1 MIITFRRRL
10 GFGARM
16 AAILLVVSS
25 CQTAYAGSLEDG
37 IKLYNAK
44 DYRGAKPH
52 FETAARNSPMSW
64 QAHFYLASSMMA
76 TGDLQGARNEFT
88 TASKITTNPEI
99 GRRCREG
106 LERVNKMLA
115 AGASSTGT
123 TRSGGVGSGSAG
135 TASNSSSNS
144 AYSPAA
150 AEAAKAS
157 GGAAKRREEIMAKAR
172 AECAAIRSQAAE
184 QIKQEQ
190 ASSNTQFRH
199 SDGSVKYDISDDRE
213 AEINRDAEERCKRI
227 MEIAEQTCK
236 SYK

>member
-1 MIITFRRRL
+1 MKTKYGVFSANLALFLFI
-10 GFGARM
+10 A
-16 AAILLVVSS
+16 SS
-25 CQTAYAGSLEDG
+25 VQSAHAGSLEDG

-64 QAHFYLASSMMA
+64 QAHFYLASTMMA
-76 TGDLQGARNEFT
+76 TGDLQGARTEFT

-106 LERVNKMLA
+106 LERVNRMLA
-115 AGASSTGT
+115 GSPATGT
-123 TRSGGVGSGSAG
+123 ARSGSSG
-135 TASNSSSNS
+135 TSSSS
-144 AYSPAA
+144 SSAAYSPAA

-157 GGAAKRREEIMAKAR
+157 AGSAKRRDEIMSKAR

-184 QIKQEQ
+184 QIKNEQ
-190 ASSNTQFRH
+190 QNSNQQFRH

>member
-1 MIITFRRRL
+1 MKTKL
-10 GFGARM
+10 G
-16 AAILLVVSS
+16 VSS
-25 CQTAYAGSLEDG
+25 AKFALVFFMASSLQAAYAGSLEDG

-44 DYRGAKPH
+44 DYKGAKPH

-64 QAHFYLASSMMA
+64 QAHFYLASTMMA
-76 TGDLQGARNEFT
+76 TGDLQGARNEFS

-106 LERVNKMLA
+106 LDRVNKMLA
-115 AGASSTGT
+115 GASNAGTARGGASSVVT
-123 TRSGGVGSGSAG
+123 
-135 TASNSSSNS
+135 SSSSSTGS

-150 AEAAKAS
+150 EEAAKFSAGNS
-157 GGAAKRREEIMAKAR
+157 KRRDEIMAKAR
-172 AECAAIRSQAAE
+172 AECAAIRTQAAE

-190 ASSNTQFRH
+190 ENSNQQFRH
-199 SDGSVKYDISDDRE
+199 ADGSVKYDISDDRE
-213 AEINRDAEERCKRI
+213 AEIRRDAEERCKRI

>member
-1 MIITFRRRL
+1 MNKNRIQNGL
-10 GFGARM
+10 GAKLAALLLM
-16 AAILLVVSS
+16 ASS
-25 CQTAYAGSLEDG
+25 CQAAHAGSLEDG

-115 AGASSTGT
+115 GGSAPSTAGSGTTGT
-123 TRSGGVGSGSAG
+123 
-135 TASNSSSNS
+135 SSSSSSS

-157 GGAAKRREEIMAKAR
+157 GGAAKRREEIMSKAR

-199 SDGSVKYDISDDRE
+199 SDGTVKYDISDDRE
-213 AEINRDAEERCKRI
+213 ADIRRDAEERCKRI